1 MVLKRL
7 FKEPTSFTLFIATIL
22 AIFEAINSAG
32 YSDNIAISLGLID
45 STPVAGEKITSPGGV
60 NLDIWGP
67 LKVGTLDYAILAF
80 LSYVIASLWV
90 YRPREDSSR
99 KNKGRIFAIKSTRWI
114 RFGLLSLFL
123 AIISTANKRDFFA
136 DLSNNT
142 VGTKLEGSFGLHDGT
157 WGFQPTEWGIA
168 DFVELVVFYSLF
180 LFCLWKGIEV
190 DKAKLNPI
198 PDNRNFIERIWG
210 GIRDAERDQRSD
222 IEEGATKANESF
234 TNLVKLLGA
243 ATSLNV
249 AAASLDEGDVKL
261 AFNKWKNLTHRKG
274 KQNKDWKG
282 LSESLDQAGDFI
294 EEEE

>member
-7 FKEPTSFTLFIATIL
+7 FREPTSITLFAATLL
-22 AIFEAINSAG
+22 AVFETINSAG
-32 YSDNIAISLGLID
+32 YSDNIAISVGLID
-45 STPVAGEKITSPGGV
+45 STPIAGEKITSPGGV

-67 LKVGTLDYAILAF
+67 LKVGTLDYAIMAF
-80 LSYVIASLWV
+80 LSYVMASLWV
-90 YRPREDSSR
+90 HRPREASST
-99 KNKGRIFAIKSTRWI
+99 KGKGKIFAIKSTRWI
-114 RFGLLSLFL
+114 RFGLFSLFL
-123 AIISTANKRDFFA
+123 AIMSTANKREFFA
-136 DLSNNT
+136 NLSNNT
-142 VGTKLEGSFGLHDGT
+142 VGTKLEGSFGFHDGA
-157 WGFQPTEWGIA
+157 WGFQPSEWGIA
-168 DFVELVVFYSLF
+168 DFVELIILYLF
-180 LFCLWKGIEV
+180 FIFCLWKGIEV

-210 GIRDAERDQRSD
+210 GIRDAERDQRTN
-222 IEEGATKANESF
+222 IELGASKANESF

-274 KQNKDWKG
+274 KQHKDWKG

-294 EEEE
+294 DEEE

>member
-80 LSYVIASLWV
+80 LSYVIASLWI

-142 VGTKLEGSFGLHDGT
+142 VGTKLEGSFGLHEGT

-168 DFVELVVFYSLF
+168 DFVELAVFYSLF

-282 LSESLDQAGDFI
+282 L
-294 EEEE
+294 

>member
-168 DFVELVVFYSLF
+168 DFVELAVFYSLF
-180 LFCLWKGIEV
+180 LFCFWKGFF
-190 DKAKLNPI
+190 L
-198 PDNRNFIERIWG
+198 
-210 GIRDAERDQRSD
+210 
-222 IEEGATKANESF
+222 
-234 TNLVKLLGA
+234 
-243 ATSLNV
+243 
-249 AAASLDEGDVKL
+249 
-261 AFNKWKNLTHRKG
+261 
-274 KQNKDWKG
+274 
-282 LSESLDQAGDFI
+282 
-294 EEEE
+294 

>member
-7 FKEPTSFTLFIATIL
+7 FREPTSFMLFAATFL

-32 YSDNIAISLGLID
+32 YSDNIAIFVGLID
-45 STPVAGEKITSPGGV
+45 STPVAGEKISSPSGV

-80 LSYVIASLWV
+80 LSYVIVTLWV
-90 YRPREDSSR
+90 HRPREALSKKD
-99 KNKGRIFAIKSTRWI
+99 KGRIFAIKSTKWI
-114 RFGLLSLFL
+114 RFGLFSLFL
-123 AIISTANKRDFFA
+123 AIISTANKREFFA
-136 DLSNNT
+136 NLSNNT
-142 VGTKLEGSFGLHDGT
+142 VGTKHEGSFGIHDGT
-157 WGFQPTEWGIA
+157 WGFQPIEWGFA
-168 DFVELVVFYSLF
+168 DFVELAILYSF
-180 LFCLWKGIEV
+180 FIFCAWKGIEV
-190 DKAKLNPI
+190 DKTKLNPI

-210 GIRDAERDQRSD
+210 GIRDAERDQRTD
-222 IEEGATKANESF
+222 IEQGAIKANESF
-234 TNLVKLLGA
+234 TNLVNLLGA
-243 ATSLNV
+243 ATSLNL

>member
-168 DFVELVVFYSLF
+168 DFVELAVFYSLF

-222 IEEGATKANESF
+222 IEVGATKANESF